1 MNKNA
6 FFQYKEARA
15 LSGYGSA
22 LLVKLPYDNADGKYS
37 LLVASETTP
46 YVFGDKETFDFNLLQ
61 SPADGKVSGKN
72 KLEPKSFEVLH
83 HRDNAYRF
91 EKIKDKVLECM
102 TINSELMGYKF
113 IATFDYRPNDAG
125 ADIDKATVTM
135 TPMSAEVTPVYNAR
149 PYIIETLAFANAIPE
164 SITTSDTIDLSVL
177 QSGVTATVSAVKIAD
192 GTNKEEDATSKVV
205 HTDIKKVSFSE
216 AGLYALTVKA
226 SGYAS
231 WTTTVYVE
239 SPASSSNLNL

>member
-15 LSGYGSA
+15 LTGYSSA
-22 LLVKLPYDNADGKYS
+22 LLVKLPYDNDDGKYS

-61 SPADGKVSGKN
+61 SPTKGKVSGKIE
-72 KLEPKSFEVLH
+72 LEQKSFEVLH

-91 EKIKDKVLECM
+91 EKIKGKVLECM
-102 TINSELMGYKF
+102 TINAECMGYKF
-113 IATFDYRPNDAG
+113 FATLDYRPNDTG
-125 ADIDKATVTM
+125 ADVDKATVTI
-135 TPMSAEVTPVYNAR
+135 TPMSAETTPVYNAR
-149 PYIIETLAFANAIPE
+149 PYIIETLAFASAIPE
-164 SITTSDTIDLSVL
+164 SIASNKTIDLSVV
-177 QSGVTATVSAVKIAD
+177 QSVTPTVSAVKIAD
-192 GTNKEEDATSKVV
+192 GTNAESDATSNVV
-205 HTDIKKVSFSE
+205 ATDIKQVSFS
-216 AGLYALTVKA
+216 ASGLYAVTVKA

-239 SPASSSNLNL
+239 ETAV